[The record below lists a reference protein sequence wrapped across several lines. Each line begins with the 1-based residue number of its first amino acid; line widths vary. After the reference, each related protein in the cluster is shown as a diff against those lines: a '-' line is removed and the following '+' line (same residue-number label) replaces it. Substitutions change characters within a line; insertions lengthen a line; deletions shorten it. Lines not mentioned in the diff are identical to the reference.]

1 MQVDRNKD
9 DDQETIAKDLRW
21 AALQRVRWSRL
32 SGRRVLPDLAIFL
45 HGPLQE
51 LVLHP
56 TLLLPVHHK
65 SIPHPVIGILQGVG
79 TMDRLLNLQTAL
91 SLGYVGSMV
100 LAAHLLSVSVLPR
113 TASRKTRGIFLWL
126 VFDAICHL
134 TLEASFLYLSTQ
146 NRTVN
151 ASSSFFGQLWKEY
164 ALADARWGTADAT
177 LVAMEWVTVLL
188 AGPLAGYC
196 AWLLAKGD
204 VGYHYW
210 VVVLCTGE
218 IYGGWMTFA
227 PEWLTGSAGLKT
239 DDWLLLWGYLVVMN
253 LVWVVVP
260 IWLMVDSYGFVVE
273 SLRTSRVEDTT
284 VVGRNDKERRVEKVK
299 APTMARS
306 LTSTRGLSGSAYLLA
321 LAALFI
327 YVMPTAAA
335 AQQTYDPLATTTL
348 LPIPPS
354 DRSEPFTTTLRNF
367 LVPLLL
373 PLGLLT
379 FSFSVGAVQVADKA
393 LRKTRKSNRIRR
405 RKFLS
410 TLDIDEKTQ
419 GARNIVGFFH
429 PYCNAG
435 GGGERV
441 LYEAVQLHLAL
452 DPKCIIAV
460 YTGDFPGASKEEI
473 LGKAS
478 SRFGIE
484 LDSSRIL
491 MIPLGRRWMVE
502 DTTWKRF
509 TLLGQSY
516 GSIWLA
522 FEALSSLI
530 PDVYIDTMGYAFTFP
545 VARLFKRDLPVGGY
559 VHYPVISTDMLERV
573 RSRVGGHTNAS
584 SANSSVK
591 TFVKLAYYRL
601 FAWVYGWVLRRAD
614 VVVAN
619 GSWTQAH
626 LKQLTGKPVEKVYPP
641 CDTDEMAGFALEAR
655 THTIVSLAQFR
666 PEKEHPQQ
674 LHILRELLS
683 THPHLANTVK
693 LVIMGSSR
701 NVDDEHRISLLRQLC
716 TSLQLDDHV
725 EFVVNADF
733 KEILKRLQTAS
744 VGVSTMKDEH
754 FGIGVVEFMA
764 SGLVTVSHRSA
775 GPWLDIAVPSAN
787 HPLPK
792 EKAAAIQQEGKEVA
806 VGYHAET
813 VEEFASVLAEI
824 FELQD
829 KNPDKVLQM
838 REAARE
844 RARRVFGRKAF
855 VEAWQEKL
863 WSRLEGKTQKI
874 NKQNKKDQ

>member
-1 MQVDRNKD
+1 
-9 DDQETIAKDLRW
+9 
-21 AALQRVRWSRL
+21 
-32 SGRRVLPDLAIFL
+32 
-45 HGPLQE
+45 
-51 LVLHP
+51 
-56 TLLLPVHHK
+56 
-65 SIPHPVIGILQGVG
+65 
-79 TMDRLLNLQTAL
+79 MDRLLNLQTAL
-91 SLGYVGSMV
+91 SLGYVGSMI
-100 LAAHLLSVSVLPR
+100 LAAHLLSLSTLPT

-134 TLEASFLYLSTQ
+134 TLEASFLYLSVQ

-151 ASSSFFGQLWKEY
+151 ASSSFFGQLWQEY

-196 AWLLAKGD
+196 AWLLARGD
-204 VGYHYW
+204 ATYHYW

-227 PEWLTGSAGLKT
+227 PEWLTGSEGLRT

-253 LVWVVVP
+253 VVWVVVP

-273 SLRTSRVEDTT
+273 SLRTSRVQDTT
-284 VVGRNDKERRVEKVK
+284 VVGRRGVEKVK
-299 APTMARS
+299 GPTTTRS

-321 LAALFI
+321 LSALFI
-327 YVMPTAAA
+327 FIMPTAAA
-335 AQQTYDPLATTTL
+335 AEQQTYDPLATTTL

-354 DRSEPFTTTLRNF
+354 DLSEPFTTTLRNF

-379 FSFSVGAVQVADKA
+379 FSFSVGAIQVADKA
-393 LRKTRKSNRIRR
+393 LSKTRKSNRTRR
-405 RKFLS
+405 RKLLS

-419 GARNIVGFFH
+419 GARHIVGFFH

-441 LYEAVQLHLAL
+441 LYEAVQLHLSS
-452 DPKCIIAV
+452 DPMCIVAV
-460 YTGDFPGASKEEI
+460 YTGDFPAASKEEI

-491 MIPLGRRWMVE
+491 MIPLARRWMVE

-509 TLLGQSY
+509 TLLGQGY

-522 FEALSSLI
+522 FEAMSSLI

-545 VARLFKRDLPVGGY
+545 VVRLFKRDLPVGGY

-573 RSRVGGHTNAS
+573 RNRVGGHTNAS

-614 VVVAN
+614 VIVAN

-626 LKQLTGKPVEKVYPP
+626 LKQLTGQPVEKVYPP
-641 CDTDEMAGFALEAR
+641 CDTDEMAGFALSAR

-674 LHILRELLS
+674 LHILRSLLS
-683 THPHLANTVK
+683 SHPQLANTVK

-701 NVDDEHRISLLRQLC
+701 NVDDEHRISLLRKLSS
-716 TSLQLDDHV
+716 SLKLNGNV

-733 KEILKRLQTAS
+733 KEILKRLETAS

-787 HPLPK
+787 HPLPT
-792 EKAAAIQQEGKEVA
+792 EEAAAQQQEGKGVA

-813 VEEFASVLAEI
+813 VEEFVSVLAEI
-824 FELQD
+824 FKLQD
-829 KNPDKVLQM
+829 KDPDHVLQM

-863 WSRLEGKTQKI
+863 WSRLEAKTQKTT
-874 NKQNKKDQ
+874 KQSKKDQ